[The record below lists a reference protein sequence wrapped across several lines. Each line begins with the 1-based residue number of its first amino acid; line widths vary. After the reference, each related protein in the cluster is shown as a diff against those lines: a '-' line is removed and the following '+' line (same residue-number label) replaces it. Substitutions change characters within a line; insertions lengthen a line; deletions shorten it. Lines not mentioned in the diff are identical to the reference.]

1 MRVAAETL
9 LGSFLRE
16 IYEVAMVRKRV
27 EEEQKLRHEAHAATG
42 ASTSTS
48 TPRRS
53 EPPPLDLDEGVAN
66 MNAFMASA
74 ATDEEDPAVAPTLIG
89 SAVDEAEEKDQ
100 GGIQDVFFS
109 WIGKK
114 VVNASL
120 FCFYSYLAWIPGQGV
135 RIDYSAIIEIL
146 IQQIDEDR
154 M

>member
-89 SAVDEAEEKDQ
+89 STVDEAEEKDQ

-114 VVNASL
+114 
-120 FCFYSYLAWIPGQGV
+120 
-135 RIDYSAIIEIL
+135 
-146 IQQIDEDR
+146 
-154 M
+154 